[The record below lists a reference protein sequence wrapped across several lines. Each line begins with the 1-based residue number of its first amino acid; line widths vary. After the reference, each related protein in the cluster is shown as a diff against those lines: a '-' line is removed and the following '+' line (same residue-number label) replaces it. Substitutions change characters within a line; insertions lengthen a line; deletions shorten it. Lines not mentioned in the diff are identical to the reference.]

1 MDFEWVVV
9 ASRLAMNSAAEKNP
23 RVTDRIPS
31 KESGFTLIELLVVIA
46 IIAILAGML
55 LPALNKAKLKALS
68 ANCLNN
74 QKQLILA
81 FIMYADDNEDEM
93 LYWLHQD
100 SLKVNRGGGFW
111 KGPFN
116 DSGARQNPTPNM
128 SLTVAQRN
136 VENGLRISEIYH
148 YASTLNVYHCP
159 GDLRTKHLKPGSG
172 WAYVSYSK
180 ANGMNGGN
188 WQDGAQPP
196 YKKTAEIYGPSEA
209 MVFVEEADPRHYN
222 LGPWVINVGSNEGA
236 FGWVDPFAIFHG
248 DLSSISFADGHAQ
261 DRKWT
266 DARTIDAARK
276 SANGTPSF
284 NWLGGN
290 FRNPDFV
297 WVAKNYKHRN
307 YLQTAIS
314 RY

>member
-1 MDFEWVVV
+1 
-9 ASRLAMNSAAEKNP
+9 MNSAFEKNS

-31 KESGFTLIELLVVIA
+31 KERGFTLIELLVVIA

-81 FIMYADDNEDEM
+81 FTMYSLDNDDEM
-93 LYWLHQD
+93 LTSQNNYA
-100 SLKVNRGGGFW
+100 GGFW
-111 KGPFN
+111 RGPLN
-116 DSGARQNPTPNM
+116 DSGARQNPTANM
-128 SLTVAQRN
+128 SLSVAQRN
-136 VENGLRISEIYH
+136 VENGLRDSEIYQ
-148 YASTLNVYHCP
+148 YASALNVYHCP
-159 GDLRTKHLKPGSG
+159 GDIRTKRLKPGSG

-188 WQDGAQPP
+188 WQGGAQPP
-196 YKKTAEIYGPSEA
+196 YKKTAAIYGPSEA

-222 LGPWVINVGSNEGA
+222 NGTWVIDVGPNEA
-236 FGWVDPFAIFHG
+236 NYRWVDPFAIFHG
-248 DLSSISFADGHAQ
+248 DLSSFSFADGHAT

-276 SANGTPSF
+276 SANGTASF
-284 NWLGGN
+284 FWQGGN

-297 WVAKNYKHRN
+297 WVAKNYKHQN

-314 RY
+314 RN

>member
-1 MDFEWVVV
+1 
-9 ASRLAMNSAAEKNP
+9 MNSAFEKNS

-31 KESGFTLIELLVVIA
+31 KERGFTLIELLVVIA

-74 QKQLILA
+74 RKQLILA

-93 LYWLHQD
+93 MYWIHQAD
-100 SLKVNRGGGFW
+100 SSKNNRGGGFW
-111 KGPFN
+111 KGPVDDN
-116 DSGARQNPTPNM
+116 GNNVTREGQNMRVP
-128 SLTVAQRN
+128 VATRMRY
-136 VENGLRISEIYH
+136 VENGLRISEIYQ

-159 GDLRTKHLKPGSG
+159 GDLRTKRLKPGSG

-180 ANGMNGGN
+180 ASGMNGAN
-188 WQDGAQPP
+188 WQGGPQPP
-196 YKKTAEIYGPSEA
+196 YKKTAEVYGPSEA
-209 MVFVEEADPRHYN
+209 MVFIEEADPRDYN
-222 LGPWVINVGSNEGA
+222 LGPWVINVGPNEA
-236 FGWVDPFAIFHG
+236 NFGWVDPFAIFHG
-248 DLSSISFADGHAQ
+248 DLSSISFADGHAK

-276 SANGTPSF
+276 SANGTSSF
-284 NWLGGN
+284 SWQGGN